1 MRNVFLSYQI
11 FDFIA
16 IFCPF
21 TPTPQKIVAQK
32 PKTISSKSDK
42 IQAIS
47 VFSLFFS
54 VPILYNNT

>member
-1 MRNVFLSYQI
+1 MQSF
-11 FDFIA
+11 A
-16 IFCPF
+16 HF
-21 TPTPQKIVAQK
+21 TPPPQKIVAQK

-47 VFSLFFS
+47 VFSLFFF

>member
-1 MRNVFLSYQI
+1 MSFYHTRFLILLQS
-11 FDFIA
+11 FA
-16 IFCPF
+16 HF